1 MPLYAKKPK
10 STFDPCPEGLWSGVC
25 IDVVDKGM
33 CPTDYGPKHKIQ
45 LRWVA
50 DAEPRRKDG
59 KPYMVT
65 GKFNLSMG
73 KKSKLRPALELW
85 RGKPF
90 TDEEAFKFDIETL
103 IGAPC
108 QLQVAQK
115 QGDDGPYAFVQVVLR
130 AANGHRVSMPSDYV
144 RERDRPGYK
153 APVVEEEEEVPVEP
167 QYDDQAITDDDIPF

>member
-1 MPLYAKKPK
+1 MAIYAKKPK
-10 STFDPCPEGLWSGVC
+10 STFDPCPEGLWPGVC

-33 CPTDYGPKHKIQ
+33 VATDYGPKHKIQ
-45 LRWVA
+45 IRWVA
-50 DAEPRRKDG
+50 DAEPRRADK

-85 RGKPF
+85 RGRPF
-90 TDEEAFKFDIETL
+90 TDDQAFNFDIETL

-115 QGDDGPYAFVQVVLR
+115 QGDDGPYAFVQVVLK
-130 AANGHRVSMPSDYV
+130 ATNGHRVSVPTDYV
-144 RERDRPGYK
+144 RECKRPGYQ
-153 APVVEEEEEVPVEP
+153 APDVPEEIEEAPA
-167 QYDDQAITDDDIPF
+167 DFDQSISDEDIPF